1 MRKVQKREVEHMA
14 EHRKDIEIKEQND
27 EVEIDLGR
35 LIQSMW
41 KSFRKL
47 WWLVLA
53 LVTAGAAVFTVYQ
66 RFYNKPLYAC
76 TATFTVGTGDESSGS
91 YSFYYDSTTA
101 DQMSKTFP
109 YILESSFFRNTLLE
123 QLGTDTLNGTITAE
137 TIEDSNVVTMRAESP
152 SAEDARAILD
162 TAIAVYPDTARF
174 VLGDIQ
180 FNMLDEPSAPTEPF
194 NQMGIKK
201 SVAFG
206 ALGGLALSV
215 CILGVLALLRQT
227 ARDQDEMK
235 EITSLRCLA
244 AVPLVRLKA
253 RRNQKRQ
260 KISVLDERLPY
271 GYRES
276 MRGLKLRLERKMDG
290 SGGKGQL
297 RGRTG
302 GGPRPLP
309 PELVQGQGAP
319 QLQRAPLGHK
329 GARQGPPMRPQ
340 QPALVQ
346 PAPVVG
352 QLRFNPRPPVL
363 LPDGKPAPAA
373 VQGKPL
379 HAAAPSPGL
388 SLYPMRAAGGNAR
401 GGG

>member
-180 FNMLDEPSAPTEPF
+180 FNMLDEPSTPTEPF

-206 ALGGLALSV
+206 ALGGLACQCVSWV
-215 CILGVLALLRQT
+215 CLPCSG
-227 ARDQDEMK
+227 
-235 EITSLRCLA
+235 
-244 AVPLVRLKA
+244 
-253 RRNQKRQ
+253 RRRG
-260 KISVLDERLPY
+260 IR
-271 GYRES
+271 
-276 MRGLKLRLERKMDG
+276 MR
-290 SGGKGQL
+290 
-297 RGRTG
+297 
-302 GGPRPLP
+302 
-309 PELVQGQGAP
+309 
-319 QLQRAPLGHK
+319 
-329 GARQGPPMRPQ
+329 
-340 QPALVQ
+340 
-346 PAPVVG
+346 
-352 QLRFNPRPPVL
+352 
-363 LPDGKPAPAA
+363 
-373 VQGKPL
+373 
-379 HAAAPSPGL
+379 
-388 SLYPMRAAGGNAR
+388 
-401 GGG
+401 

>member
-1 MRKVQKREVEHMA
+1 MTRWTPYGRAGKISPDLSSMRFTRNGSREYRKADTAATDMETMHMETAGRVMRKVQKREVEHMA
-14 EHRKDIEIKEQND
+14 EHKKDIEIKEQND

-180 FNMLDEPSAPTEPF
+180 FNMLDEPSTPTEPF
-194 NQMGIKK
+194 NQMGIKR

-206 ALGGLALSV
+206 GLGGLVLSV
-215 CILGVLALLRQT
+215 CILGVLALFRQT

-235 EITSLRCLA
+235 RDHQSSLSCGCASGQVKSPQEPEA
-244 AVPLVRLKA
+244 AEDICVR
-253 RRNQKRQ
+253 
-260 KISVLDERLPY
+260 
-271 GYRES
+271 
-276 MRGLKLRLERKMDG
+276 
-290 SGGKGQL
+290 
-297 RGRTG
+297 
-302 GGPRPLP
+302 
-309 PELVQGQGAP
+309 
-319 QLQRAPLGHK
+319 
-329 GARQGPPMRPQ
+329 
-340 QPALVQ
+340 
-346 PAPVVG
+346 
-352 QLRFNPRPPVL
+352 
-363 LPDGKPAPAA
+363 
-373 VQGKPL
+373 
-379 HAAAPSPGL
+379 
-388 SLYPMRAAGGNAR
+388 
-401 GGG
+401 